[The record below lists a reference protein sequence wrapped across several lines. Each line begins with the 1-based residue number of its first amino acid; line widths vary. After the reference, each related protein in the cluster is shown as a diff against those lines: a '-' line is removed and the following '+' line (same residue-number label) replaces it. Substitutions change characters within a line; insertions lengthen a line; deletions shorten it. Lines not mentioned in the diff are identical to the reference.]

1 MLDKLR
7 DRTRREV
14 GSHVTPA
21 HAQGGVELE
30 EELVVIVAQLVRWP
44 DRSEEMES
52 CLKESKV
59 VASSSVARRHGTE
72 DERSASMKRKER

>member
-7 DRTRREV
+7 DRTRKEV

-21 HAQGGVELE
+21 HAHGGVMLE
-30 EELVVIVAQLVRWP
+30 EELVVSVAQLVRWP
-44 DRSEEMES
+44 DGSEEMES

-59 VASSSVARRHGTE
+59 VASSSVARRHGAE
-72 DERSASMKRKER
+72 DESSVSMNKKER